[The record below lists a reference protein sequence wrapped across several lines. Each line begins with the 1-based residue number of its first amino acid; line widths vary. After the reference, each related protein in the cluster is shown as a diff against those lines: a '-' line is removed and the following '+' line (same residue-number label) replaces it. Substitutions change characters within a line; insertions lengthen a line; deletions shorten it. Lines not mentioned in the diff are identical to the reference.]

1 MHGSCR
7 SRVGSVLAAGC
18 LAAAL
23 VGSAT
28 AGASVRVDVPAATP
42 VTSASACS
50 TTSSVTTTLQAG
62 ARADFCLALRLDG
75 GRGEV
80 GDIAG
85 FGDDARALTI
95 SLPPGQI
102 GNPGAA
108 DLCSLTRFRSAS
120 GCPGNAKVG
129 EVTARADAVGVSVGE
144 RLLSGSVYL
153 VTPSGT
159 EAVQL
164 GVTLG
169 LTGTPPSA
177 SLVKILAQVRLRAA
191 DGGLNARIDDLP
203 RSLFGL
209 PIEIRRLNLRLWG
222 SPGDHP
228 TLRSPFMTT
237 PTTCTPAVTRISV
250 TSYAGDVTAGETSF
264 VPTGCGAVPFAPELI
279 AEGERAADAPI
290 EFTAGV
296 RMPVGDDQPLAQSHV
311 TEARVILPDGI
322 ELSATSG
329 NRLSDPGCTDE
340 EFDARGGGPVS
351 CPALSAIGTAQMAS
365 PLLAPLGGRLAG
377 TIYLAQPRPG
387 KALIRLFVLAE
398 AGPESDALRV
408 KLTGDIIPD
417 PQTGRLTAILQGLP
431 PLPFTEFRLTFRG
444 GEAGIVSSPRA
455 CGTYEAV
462 GGITPDSGGA
472 VARPSAPVVFDQGCG
487 DPAAFTPEMTL
498 STSPTNAASPTS
510 LTARF
515 VRPQGN
521 ARLAAL
527 DLNLPAGLIG
537 RLTAAA
543 QCPLAQAAAG
553 TCGPESLIGSV
564 VASSG
569 PGPKPFVID
578 GGQVF
583 LTEGAN
589 GALAG
594 ISIKI
599 AVRIGP
605 LDLGTLIVGGAIL
618 VRPDIGLTLRVDQI
632 PQRLPIGVAT
642 AIRDLTVTL
651 DRPGFMLNGT
661 SCMAATAVA
670 SIRSDLGTLASPES
684 VYQPTG
690 CAGLPY
696 EPRLTT
702 SFGGGAKQIAEG
714 GHPSLDVTLTQ
725 SGQQGNTRKV
735 ELTLPSTVSAD
746 VTRLRNACPEERYL
760 QDACDPKS
768 VVGTATAA
776 TPLLAGE
783 LSGPVTFVSR
793 KGTPLPGLAIRLSGP
808 ISVDLT
814 AAISLTKD
822 NRLTTVI
829 DNIPDVPLSRFQLR
843 LDAGPKSPLIA
854 NRDMC
859 ASAAVV
865 NGAAEAHSGG
875 RIVIDQ
881 QALFD
886 GCGPTATLRVG
897 SLRGG
902 RPSLDLR
909 IVGGRTRVR
918 TVQFVMPRGVEF
930 QRASVVKRRL
940 KVSAS
945 GLKKGTRARVT
956 VTGHSIR
963 VTIPRNRS
971 AKVLRIRLKRG
982 GLRASTRLRRRGRP
996 RLSFSLTTSA
1006 RELGTR
1012 TTKRSRVKVRARPA
1026 KWSTR

>member
-1 MHGSCR
+1 M
-7 SRVGSVLAAGC
+7 
-18 LAAAL
+18 
-23 VGSAT
+23 
-28 AGASVRVDVPAATP
+28 
-42 VTSASACS
+42 
-50 TTSSVTTTLQAG
+50 
-62 ARADFCLALRLDG
+62 
-75 GRGEV
+75 
-80 GDIAG
+80 
-85 FGDDARALTI
+85 
-95 SLPPGQI
+95 
-102 GNPGAA
+102 
-108 DLCSLTRFRSAS
+108 
-120 GCPGNAKVG
+120 
-129 EVTARADAVGVSVGE
+129 TARADAVGVSVGE

-177 SLVKILAQVRLRAA
+177 SLVKILGQVRLRAV

-250 TSYAGDVTAGETSF
+250 SSYAGDVTAGETSF

-296 RMPVGDDQPLAQSHV
+296 RMPVDDQPLAQSHV
-311 TEARVILPDGI
+311 NEARVVLPEGI
-322 ELSATSG
+322 ELSGTSG

-365 PLLAPLGGRLAG
+365 PLLAPLGGRLDG
-377 TIYLAQPRPG
+377 TIFLAQPRPG

-444 GEAGIVSSPRA
+444 GDAAIVSSPRA

-543 QCPLAQAAAG
+543 QCPLAQATAG

-696 EPRLTT
+696 EPRLAT
-702 SFGGGAKQIAEG
+702 SFGGGAEQIAEG

-793 KGTPLPGLAIRLSGP
+793 RGTPLPGLAIRLSGP

-843 LDAGPKSPLIA
+843 LDAGPKSPLVA
-854 NRDMC
+854 NKDMC
-859 ASAAVV
+859 ASGAAV
-865 NGAAEAHSGG
+865 NGVAEAHSGG

-886 GCGPTATLRVG
+886 GCGPTATLKVS
-897 SLRGG
+897 SLTGG
-902 RPSLDLR
+902 RPALDLR
-909 IVGGRTRVR
+909 VVGGPTRVTATR
-918 TVQFVMPRGVEF
+918 LILPKGLEF
-930 QRASVVKRRL
+930 QRSAVVKRRL
-940 KVSAS
+940 RVSAV
-945 GLKKGTRARVT
+945 GLKKGSKARIS
-956 VTGHSIR
+956 VTGQSIGLVMPDGQFARTLR
-963 VTIPRNRS
+963 V
-971 AKVLRIRLKRG
+971 RLSKGSVRV
-982 GLRASTRLRRRGRP
+982 SKRLRRQGRPNLAFRLNSTVQETQSGGAPLVSRAVLRVRPASARGR
-996 RLSFSLTTSA
+996 
-1006 RELGTR
+1006 
-1012 TTKRSRVKVRARPA
+1012 
-1026 KWSTR
+1026 

>member
-1 MHGSCR
+1 MT
-7 SRVGSVLAAGC
+7 AA
-18 LAAAL
+18 
-23 VGSAT
+23 
-28 AGASVRVDVPAATP
+28 
-42 VTSASACS
+42 
-50 TTSSVTTTLQAG
+50 LQAG

-108 DLCSLTRFRSAS
+108 DLCSPSRFRSAS

-129 EVTARADAVGVSVGE
+129 EVTARADAVGITLGE

-153 VTPSGT
+153 VAPSGT

-169 LTGTPPSA
+169 VTGTPPSA
-177 SLVKILAQVRLRAA
+177 SLVKILAQVRLRSA
-191 DGGLNARIDDLP
+191 DGGLNASIDDLP

-237 PTTCTPAVTRISV
+237 PTSCAPAVTRVSV
-250 TSYAGDVTAGETSF
+250 TSYAGDQTAGETSF
-264 VPTGCGAVPFAPELI
+264 VPTGCDAVPFTPELI
-279 AEGERAADAPI
+279 ADGERAADAPV

-296 RMPVGDDQPLAQSHV
+296 RMPVDDQPVAQSHV
-311 TEARVILPDGI
+311 SEARVTLPDGL
-322 ELSATSG
+322 ELSGTSG

-351 CPALSAIGTAQMAS
+351 CPALSAIGTARMSS
-365 PLLAPLGGRLAG
+365 PLLAPLGGELDG
-377 TIYLAQPRPG
+377 IIFLAQPRPG
-387 KALIRLFVLAE
+387 TELIRLFVLAE
-398 AGPESDALRV
+398 AGPEIDALRV

-417 PQTGRLTAILQGLP
+417 PKTGQLTAILRGLP

-444 GEAGIVSSPRA
+444 GDAAIVSSPRA
-455 CGTYEAV
+455 CGTYEAT
-462 GGITPDSGGA
+462 GIITPVSGGA
-472 VARPSAPVVFDQGCG
+472 VARSSTPVVFDQGCG
-487 DPAAFTPEMTL
+487 DPTTFAPEMAI
-498 STSPTNAASPTS
+498 STSPTSAASPTA

-515 VRPQGN
+515 VRPAGN
-521 ARLAAL
+521 ARLGAL

-537 RLTAAA
+537 RLTAAT

-553 TCGPESLIGSV
+553 TCGPDSLIGSV

-569 PGPKPFVID
+569 PGPKPFVIE
-578 GGQVF
+578 GGQVY

-599 AVRIGP
+599 AVKVGP

-618 VRPDIGLTLRVDQI
+618 VRPDIGLTLRVEQI
-632 PQRLPIGVAT
+632 PQRLPNGVAT

-661 SCMAATAVA
+661 SCAPATAIA
-670 SIRSDLGTLASPES
+670 SIRSDLGTLASRASAYE
-684 VYQPTG
+684 PTG
-690 CAGLPY
+690 CEGLAY
-696 EPRLTT
+696 TPRLTT

-725 SGQQGNTRKV
+725 TGQQGNTRKV
-735 ELTLPSTVSAD
+735 ELTLPAAVSAD
-746 VTRLRNACPEERYL
+746 VTRLRNACPEDLYL
-760 QDACDPKS
+760 RDACDPKS
-768 VVGTATAA
+768 IVGTATAA
-776 TPLLAGE
+776 TPLLASE

-814 AAISLTKD
+814 AAISLTKG

-829 DNIPDVPLSRFQLR
+829 DNVPDVPLSRFQLR

-854 NRDMC
+854 NKDLC
-859 ASAAVV
+859 ASGAAV
-865 NGAAEAHSGG
+865 NGAAQAHSGG

-881 QALFD
+881 QALLA
-886 GCGPTATLRVG
+886 GCGPRATLKVS
-897 SLRGG
+897 SLTRG
-902 RPSLDLR
+902 RPALDLR
-909 IVGGRTRVR
+909 VVAGPTRLTATRLVL
-918 TVQFVMPRGVEF
+918 PKGVEF
-930 QRASVVKRRL
+930 QRSAVVKRRL
-940 KVSAS
+940 RVSAV
-945 GLKKGTRARVT
+945 GLKKGSKARVS

-963 VTIPRNRS
+963 LVMPGGQSSRTLRVRF
-971 AKVLRIRLKRG
+971 AKGSVRVSR
-982 GLRASTRLRRRGRP
+982 RLRRQSRP
-996 RLSFSLTTSA
+996 RLAFRLSSTARGTQSGGAELVSSTVLRVRSA
-1006 RELGTR
+1006 GGR
-1012 TTKRSRVKVRARPA
+1012 
-1026 KWSTR
+1026 